1 LSYGESVIFLAVMMR
16 FIFPLVFS
24 LIVFGGD
31 VLGAAQRPNL
41 VLIIADDLGTQIG
54 CYGDPTA
61 RTPNLDRLAKEGVRF
76 TNAHVTVAS
85 CSPSR
90 GTMFTGLYPHQ
101 HGMFGLSQ
109 QGWSKMH
116 DDVPKLPNALKDLG
130 YRTGIIG
137 KTHFEPFDLFKWDVV
152 ETNGKKVVMQRD
164 VRWMN
169 AQAAKF
175 LDAQPAGEPF
185 FLVMS
190 YVDPHRGGGDGRYDT
205 GKNEKFPRL
214 RMGLPENPP
223 TPEET
228 QPIAFLGVDS
238 ADVRREDSDFYSAVD
253 RLDTG
258 VGEFLDLLE
267 KRNLGGEETLVIFIG
282 DHGPDVTRGK
292 MAAYVTATHIPMLI
306 RWPGHDEAGLTRDE
320 LVSTLDLFP
329 TFLAAAGAKKP
340 VIDARQ
346 SGESLLPLLEP
357 GKVDWRKE
365 LFTEFITHVPWHFYP
380 RYTVFD
386 GKYHLIHNIEGGK
399 RGNPLEPN
407 NYCYAWWEAESPKY
421 EGTPI
426 RTVYDHVE
434 NPPEFELFDVT
445 TDPYEQ
451 HNLANNPEYK
461 ELAAS
466 MAARVMAWRKET
478 QDPFLDPAFGKAFAE
493 KVAAMKKDYENKNG
507 GNH

>member
-1 LSYGESVIFLAVMMR
+1 MR
-16 FIFPLVFS
+16 FVLPPLLFFS
-24 LIVFGGD
+24 LLLSSA
-31 VLGAAQRPNL
+31 LGAVQQPNL

-61 RTPNLDRLAKEGVRF
+61 KTPHLDRLAKEGVRF
-76 TNAHVTVAS
+76 TNAHVTAAS

-90 GTMFTGLYPHQ
+90 GSMFTGLYPHQ

-109 QGWSKMH
+109 SGWARMH
-116 DDVPKLPNALKDLG
+116 EDVPKLPNALKDLG

-137 KTHFEPFDLFKWDVV
+137 KTHFEPFDLFQFDFV

-169 AQAAKF
+169 AQAGKF
-175 LDAQPAGEPF
+175 LDAQPADKPF

-205 GKNEKFPRL
+205 DKNEKFPRL

-228 QPIAFLGVDS
+228 TPIPFLGVDS
-238 ADVRREDSDFYSAVD
+238 PNVRLEDSDFYSAVD

-267 KRNLGGEETLVIFIG
+267 KRGVAGENTLVLFIG

-292 MAAYVTATHIPMLI
+292 MASYATATHVPLLAK
-306 RWPGHDEAGLTRDE
+306 WPGHDQPGLVRDE
-320 LVSTLDLFP
+320 WVSSVDLFP
-329 TFLAAAGAKKP
+329 TFLAAAGAKSP
-340 VIDARQ
+340 TIDPRQ
-346 SGESLLPLLEP
+346 TGLSLLPLLQP
-357 GKVDWRKE
+357 GTVDWRKE
-365 LFTEFITHVPWHFYP
+365 LFTEFITHVPWHYFP
-380 RYTVFD
+380 RYTVLE
-386 GKYHLIHNIEGGK
+386 GNYHLIHNIEGGK
-399 RGNPLEPN
+399 RENPLEPN

-426 RTVYDHVE
+426 RVVYDHVE
-434 NPPEFELFDVT
+434 NPPEFELFDT
-445 TDPYEQ
+445 ASDPYEH
-451 HNLANNPEYK
+451 HNLADDPARK
-461 ELAAS
+461 EMVERLAA
-466 MAARVMAWRKET
+466 RIEDWRRKT
-478 QDPFLDPAFGKAFAE
+478 GDPFLDPAFGKAFAE
-493 KVAAMKKDYENKNG
+493 KVAAMKKQYDSAQKKQGE
-507 GNH
+507 H